1 VAFSLDTSGLL
12 DAWVRH
18 YPPDVFPAVWSL
30 MDSAVRKGE
39 IFVIDEVVQELERKD
54 DGISAWVRD
63 HDNMIVP
70 IDDGVQRRVA
80 EIMSRH
86 GRLVD
91 SRKNRSGCD
100 PWVIALAQER
110 GLTVVT
116 AEKPSRSLARPK
128 IPDVCQDLGLPCI
141 EIIDLFRQQGWKV

>member
-12 DAWVRH
+12 DAWVRY
-18 YPPDVFPAVWSL
+18 YPPDVFPAIWSL
-30 MDSAVRKGE
+30 MDAAVKKGD
-39 IFVIDEVVQELERKD
+39 IFVIDEVVQEVKRKD
-54 DGISAWVRD
+54 DGLLEWIKRHED
-63 HDNMIVP
+63 MIVA
-70 IDDGVQRRVA
+70 IDDSIQRHVL

-100 PWVIALAQER
+100 PWVIALARER

-116 AEKPSRSLARPK
+116 AEKASRNLAKPK
-128 IPDVCQDLGLPCI
+128 IPDVCLDFNVPCI